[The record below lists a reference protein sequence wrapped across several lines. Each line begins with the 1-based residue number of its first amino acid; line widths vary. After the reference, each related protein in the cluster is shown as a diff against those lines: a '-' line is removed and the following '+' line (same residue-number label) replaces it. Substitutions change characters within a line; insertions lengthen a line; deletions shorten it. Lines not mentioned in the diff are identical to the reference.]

1 VTGYFL
7 CPVFGTDKVEQVAL
21 VARVSAIWVTI
32 VNTGEG
38 ILKGRFALPRRTNRP
53 SVSSLFNEV
62 QFIFKEFENIALIGC
77 HGLKP
82 PFLSFPD

>member
-1 VTGYFL
+1 VAGHFFS
-7 CPVFGTDKVEQVAL
+7 PVFWADKVEQVTL
-21 VARVSAIWVTI
+21 VARVSAIRVTI

-38 ILKGRFALPRRTNRP
+38 ILKGRFALPWRAYRP

-62 QFIFKEFENIALIGC
+62 QLIFKEFENIALIRC

-82 PFLSFPD
+82 PFTSCLD